1 MTQPATDVREY
12 FKTFEEFCE
21 SFFGEQIDADC
32 IGKDLLYHAFW
43 EMLLEA
49 DATLDEIREIEHKF
63 WINRDRVDAKDRYD
77 FLVQAMFEDMR
88 QLGRKPKLADGIR
101 YLKQFSQM
109 SPNTKETTSVFERLD
124 HLTEEET
131 ANILNGN
138 SPVLPVS
145 YY

>member
-1 MTQPATDVREY
+1 
-12 FKTFEEFCE
+12 
-21 SFFGEQIDADC
+21 
-32 IGKDLLYHAFW
+32 
-43 EMLLEA
+43 
-49 DATLDEIREIEHKF
+49 
-63 WINRDRVDAKDRYD
+63 
-77 FLVQAMFEDMR
+77 MR